1 MFTTEQNTSHLP
13 GPSCDRPV
21 ILVTGANGQ
30 VGFELVRA
38 LQGLGTIV
46 AVDRS
51 RLDLTRLDQV
61 RLLVRETK
69 PSLIVNAAA
78 YTAVD
83 RAEGDADAA
92 HLVNALVPQVLA
104 EEAAELGSLLIHY
117 STDYVFDG
125 TKNGPY
131 VEDDGPNPMNVYGR
145 TKLAGEREIAKT
157 GCKHLVFRTS
167 WVYGATGR
175 NFMLTMLR
183 LAKEV
188 GREISVVDDQIGA
201 PTWSRTIAALTAH
214 IAARYC
220 ADDVDAGWWAARAG
234 VYHLT
239 AGGATSWYGFA
250 RAIFE
255 AANYGAIAVRPVSS
269 GAYPV
274 VARRPA
280 NSRLCCDKL
289 ADVFGLR
296 VPSWDDA
303 LTQCLAGYLQCVAG
317 A

>member
-1 MFTTEQNTSHLP
+1 MSEQSTSQLP
-13 GPSCDRPV
+13 ETSRERPV

-30 VGFELVRA
+30 VGYESVRT

-51 RLDLTRLDQV
+51 RLDLTKLGQV
-61 RLLVRETK
+61 RQIVRETK
-69 PSLIVNAAA
+69 PSVIVNAAA

-83 RAEGDADAA
+83 GAESDAGAA
-92 HLVNALVPQVLA
+92 YLLNALAPGVLA
-104 EEAAELGSLLIHY
+104 EEARELGSLLIHY

-125 TKNGPY
+125 TKGGPY
-131 VEDDGPNPMNVYGR
+131 IEHDEPNPLNVYGH

-157 GCKHLVFRTS
+157 GCKHLIFRTS
-167 WVYGATGR
+167 WVYGAIGR

-183 LAKEV
+183 RAKE
-188 GREISVVDDQIGA
+188 GATELSVVDDQIGA
-201 PTWSRTIAALTAH
+201 PTWSRTIAEFTAH
-214 IAARYC
+214 IAARYSASD
-220 ADDVDAGWWAARAG
+220 ADAAWWAARVG

-255 AANYGAIAVRPVSS
+255 AANYGAM
-269 GAYPV
+269 V
-274 VARRPA
+274 VKPLASEDYLTPARRPK

-289 ADVFGLR
+289 AETFGLR
-296 VPSWDDA
+296 APAWDEA
-303 LTQCLAGYLQCVAG
+303 LGLCLEGYR
-317 A
+317 